1 MRTGFFRHFLSLFIS
16 FGAFGLI
23 ILGVLDSSFF
33 FLPFGNDL
41 LLIILVAR
49 DHSRAPLYAAAAT
62 SGSVAGVFL
71 LNLVMRK
78 EGEEGLERFV
88 SPKRVESLKARARR
102 RAGTALFIACIA
114 PPPFPFTAVVATA
127 SVLQYP
133 RRRLLAVVAASRFV
147 RFIILSVAAIAVG
160 RRVMAFINSK
170 SFVWFMGGFSVMY
183 VVGSVISVV
192 RWIRR
197 TRPK

>member
-1 MRTGFFRHFLSLFIS
+1 MRTGLFRHFLSLLLS
-16 FGAFGLI
+16 LGAFGLI
-23 ILGVLDSSFF
+23 ILGILDSSFL

-41 LLIILVAR
+41 LLVILVAR
-49 DHSRAPLYAAAAT
+49 DHSRAPLYAAAA
-62 SGSVAGVFL
+62 SAGSAIGVFL
-71 LNLVMRK
+71 LDLVVRK

-88 SPKRVESLKARARR
+88 SPKRLESLKARARR
-102 RAGTALFIACIA
+102 RAGPALFIACIA

-127 SVLQYP
+127 SALQYP

-147 RFIILSVAAIAVG
+147 RFVIVSIAAIAVG
-160 RRVMAFINSK
+160 RRVLRFINSEG
-170 SFVWFMGGFSVMY
+170 FVWFMYIFSVIY

-197 TRPK
+197 TRAR

>member
-1 MRTGFFRHFLSLFIS
+1 MRTGLFRHFLSLFIS

-23 ILGVLDSSFF
+23 ILGILDSSFF

-41 LLIILVAR
+41 LLVILVAR

-62 SGSVAGVFL
+62 AGSVVGVFL

-78 EGEEGLERFV
+78 EGEEGLERLV
-88 SPKRVESLKARARR
+88 SPKRLESLKARARR

-127 SVLQYP
+127 SALQYP
-133 RRRLLAVVAASRFV
+133 RKRLLVVVAASRFL
-147 RFIILSVAAIAVG
+147 RFVIESIAAIAVG
-160 RRVMAFINSK
+160 RRVLRFINSQG
-170 SFVWFMGGFSVMY
+170 FVWFMGAFSVIY
-183 VVGSVISVV
+183 VVGSVISLV

>member
-1 MRTGFFRHFLSLFIS
+1 MRTALFRHFLSLFIS
-16 FGAFGLI
+16 FGASGLI
-23 ILGVLDSSFF
+23 ILGILDSSFL

-41 LLIILVAR
+41 LLVILVAR

-62 SGSVAGVFL
+62 AGSAIGVFL

-78 EGEEGLERFV
+78 EGEEGLERLV
-88 SPKRVESLKARARR
+88 SPKRLESLKARTRR
-102 RAGTALFIACIA
+102 RAGPALFIACIA

-127 SVLQYP
+127 SALQYP

-147 RFIILSVAAIAVG
+147 RFVILSIAAIAVG
-160 RRVMAFINSK
+160 RRVLALINSK
-170 SFVWFMGGFSVMY
+170 GFVWVMGGFSVMY

-197 TRPK
+197 TRTK